1 MSIRDYYN
9 KKRRQETNVILI
21 VLGLLLIFIIG
32 YAFWHTSK
40 KDKTQISSPEK
51 EPNQLEQLQKL
62 LKQKVEDRD
71 KALKDLEEQEVKR
84 KQYFF
89 YTRLLLVILTLSIF
103 AGLQYY
109 WKFELYQKCHVIDN
123 LRNYL
128 SLIVI
133 CFTTIAFISKGSLKS
148 FKESI
153 EDMAINWFFKSEETL
168 RFEIQ
173 LRELEIA
180 SIKHH
185 IQTLENDNT

>member
-1 MSIRDYYN
+1 MRKKN
-9 KKRRQETNVILI
+9 KNIVWIILGI
-21 VLGLLLIFIIG
+21 LFIILIG

-40 KDKTQISSPEK
+40 KDKPQIISSEK
-51 EPNQLEQLQKL
+51 EPNQLEQLRKL
-62 LKQKVEDRD
+62 LKQKIEERD
-71 KALKDLEEQEVKR
+71 KAIRDLDEQETKR
-84 KQYFF
+84 KRYFL
-89 YTRLLLVILTLSIF
+89 YTRLLLVVLTLSIF

-109 WKFELYQKCHVIDN
+109 WKFEPYQKCHVIDN

-133 CFTTIAFISKGSLKS
+133 CFTTMAFVSKGNLKS

-168 RFEIQ
+168 RFKIQ

-180 SIKHH
+180 SIQQH
-185 IQTLENDNT
+185 IQTLENGNT